1 MMIFSD
7 LWSKWEEFNGI
18 NSEPSQIPEEK
29 LWFVCVVLGRL
40 LLSLWCWL
48 RSPASS
54 SASWTITWV
63 GCRLVSGISLAFKYL
78 REMWPLSLQVK
89 QRSTFVGQS
98 LTRWPTSLLNVESG
112 NCCKCSMTKM
122 CIDIPVIAA
131 YLVFLA
137 ITVSRFVSWNEIRII
152 IVVRSGA
159 GFCSLT
165 NIVATVAAF
174 LLLLTI
180 SSLEV
185 TRR

>member
-48 RSPASS
+48 RSAASS
-54 SASWTITWV
+54 CASWTITWI
-63 GCRLVSGISLAFKYL
+63 GCRLVSGNFFGV
-78 REMWPLSLQVK
+78 QVLT
-89 QRSTFVGQS
+89 RDVTTFV
-98 LTRWPTSLLNVESG
+98 TSETEIDFRRAILDEVTNFLAECEEADYS
-112 NCCKCSMTKM
+112 KCSTIKI
-122 CIDIPVIAA
+122 CFDLPVIAA

-137 ITVSRFVSWNEIRII
+137 ITVSRFVPCNEIRII
-152 IVVRSGA
+152 IFVLG
-159 GFCSLT
+159 GTEFCSLT

-180 SSLEV
+180 SSL
-185 TRR
+185 